1 MDKKLYI
8 LDPSET
14 LEDLEEFYFPPYIT
28 LAHMFHA
35 PEGWSLKP
43 RVLKQYQLQYVVEG
57 VADYEISG
65 IPYVTGKGDLLFQ
78 GPGEDHS
85 VRTRPGKPYVCLSI
99 VFHFGDSDYPLHEL
113 LAAPPSAA
121 APAQRPHDMGNYAEH
136 PLENSLTELVHLY
149 RQPGLLPKQRCQHLL
164 IGVLTSLAQLRS
176 GEVGSPRKVGAIEP
190 SGTAKL
196 IQIRNYIDE
205 RLQSGFRHDELE
217 RLTGWSRNYIIS
229 QFKRAFGMSPL
240 QYLVWIRLEKA
251 KELALQSGLS
261 FSEIAAEVGYSD
273 IHAFGKI
280 FKRKTRMSLSQFVAT
295 LYRDTPDR

>member
-1 MDKKLYI
+1 MTKKLYI

-14 LEDLEEFYFPPYIT
+14 LEDLKEFYFPPYIT

-35 PEGWSLKP
+35 PKGWKLKP
-43 RVLKQYQLQYVVEG
+43 RVLRQYQLQYVVEG
-57 VADYEISG
+57 AADYVIGG
-65 IPYVTGKGDLLFQ
+65 IPYRTEKGDLLFH
-78 GPGEDHS
+78 GPGEDHY
-85 VRTRPGKPYVCLSI
+85 VCTRPGKPYVCLSI
-99 VFHFGDSDYPLHEL
+99 VFHFGDADYPLHEL
-113 LAAPPSAA
+113 LAAPPSSPTA
-121 APAQRPHDMGNYAEH
+121 AQRPHDMGNYAEH
-136 PLENSLTELVHLY
+136 PLDNSLTELVHLY

-164 IGVLTSLAQLRS
+164 MGVLTSLSQLRHA
-176 GEVGSPRKVGAIEP
+176 EADSPGAKEP
-190 SGTAKL
+190 SGSAKL
-196 IQIRNYIDE
+196 IQIRHYIDD

-217 RLTGWSRNYIIS
+217 RLTGWSRNYVIS

-261 FSEIAAEVGYSD
+261 FSEIASEVGYSD

-280 FKRKTRMSLSQFVAT
+280 FKRKTGMSLSQFVAT